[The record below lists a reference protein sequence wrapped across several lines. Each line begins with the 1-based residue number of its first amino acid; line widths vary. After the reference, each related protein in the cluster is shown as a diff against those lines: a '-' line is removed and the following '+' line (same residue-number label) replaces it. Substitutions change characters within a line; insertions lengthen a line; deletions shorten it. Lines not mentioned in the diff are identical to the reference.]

1 MQAKHFD
8 GSFGPVE
15 PFSEEGLQRKLA
27 QIDVQHVE
35 VFPGTPENI
44 EQRTKLHLAV
54 KNRSI
59 KGPKTKKR

>member
-15 PFSEEGLQRKLA
+15 PFSEEGLKIRML
-27 QIDVQHVE
+27 DPRVQHVE
-35 VFPGTPENI
+35 VFPGTRENI
-44 EQRTKLHLAV
+44 EQRTKLHLGV
-54 KNRSI
+54 KSRSI